1 MINRL
6 PSQFQAPHANGK
18 QMHRAAPDA
27 RAPFLAKAAR
37 TIGSY
42 PAAALGIAFTA
53 GLIIGRWVK
62 R

>member
-18 QMHRAAPDA
+18 RQPPVAPDGKSH
-27 RAPFLAKAAR
+27 FLAKAAR
-37 TIGSY
+37 TIGNF
-42 PAAALGIAFTA
+42 PAAALGIAFSA
-53 GLIIGRWVK
+53 GLIIGRWIK